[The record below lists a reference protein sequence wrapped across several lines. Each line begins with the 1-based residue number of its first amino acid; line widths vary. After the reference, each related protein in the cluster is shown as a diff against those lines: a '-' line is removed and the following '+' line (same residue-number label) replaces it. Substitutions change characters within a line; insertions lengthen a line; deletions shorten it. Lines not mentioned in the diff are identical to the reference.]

1 MCRRYQLKLDSASF
15 LPDSGLQF
23 LRQYMNNVAR
33 DYGMVVRNFAAIR
46 NWKVSASGETIPSK
60 TLLAQELHCD
70 TLRYSVF
77 IPTGPRS
84 FRVVCADGE
93 KEIHVKAGSNSPAH
107 G

>member
-1 MCRRYQLKLDSASF
+1 MCRWYQLKLDRAA
-15 LPDSGLQF
+15 LPPGLQS
-23 LRQYMNNVAR
+23 LRSYMNEVAS

-46 NWKVSASGETIPSK
+46 NSSVSSTGETIPST

-93 KEIHVKAGSNSPAH
+93 KEISVKAGSNPPAH

>member
-1 MCRRYQLKLDSASF
+1 MCRRYQLKLDRAAFS
-15 LPDSGLQF
+15 PDSGLQS
-23 LRQYMNNVAR
+23 LRSYMNEVAS

-46 NWKVSASGETIPSK
+46 NSSVSSTGEAIPSK

-93 KEIHVKAGSNSPAH
+93 KEIHVKAGSNPPAH